1 VYRGVSWMSLAERK
15 ARDIMLT
22 DYPAVDKDETLEHA
36 VRVMKRYDSDRVLAF
51 EDEKLVG
58 IMTKRDIMTKLA
70 TLRTRNVVP
79 GRMHVSSFMTWNP
92 KTTTPDATVVEIA
105 QRMTTENIGSYP
117 VVEGD
122 KVVGL
127 VTRWEIASL
136 APLFSDVKVVDV
148 MTTVPEVLKTTHKV
162 LHARQLLLRYNVL
175 FLPVVDEE
183 GRLIG
188 YVTVDEIADA
198 FLAFHDIVPEK
209 FRKERIDHLLVD
221 DIMRLRP
228 PIVSP
233 DDSVAVAFERMKA
246 KKTKGVVVVHEGKQI
261 GLVTLNELVRLVAS
275 KG

>member
-1 VYRGVSWMSLAERK
+1 VSLGEKK
-15 ARDIMLT
+15 ARELMMT

-36 VRVMKRYDSDRVLAF
+36 VRVMKRYDTDRVLAF

-58 IMTKRDIMTKLA
+58 IMTKKDIMMKLG

-92 KTTTPDATVVEIA
+92 KTASPEDSVVELA
-105 QRMTTENIGSYP
+105 QRMISEGIGSFP
-117 VVEGD
+117 IVEGD

-136 APLFSDVKVVDV
+136 APSFQDVKVVDV
-148 MTTVPEVLKTTHKV
+148 MTTVPEVLRTTHKV

-183 GRLIG
+183 GRLVG
-188 YVTVDEIADA
+188 YVTTDEVADA
-198 FLAFHDIVPEK
+198 LLAFHDIVPEK
-209 FRKERIDHLLVD
+209 FRKERIEHLLVD

-228 PIVSP
+228 PVVSP
-233 DDSVAVAFERMKA
+233 DDSVADAFEKMKA
-246 KKTKGVVVVHEGKQI
+246 KKTKGAVVVHESKPI
-261 GLVTLNELVRLVAS
+261 GLVTLNELVKLVAS
-275 KG
+275 RG